1 MFTFKLLRVER
12 YFAVRRDMNKI
23 LQLNVLISLDPEVQ
37 SFSWSSGSRSDNM
50 KLNNCC
56 VLMKYTQVIRSAFYI
71 F

>member
-50 KLNNCC
+50 KP
-56 VLMKYTQVIRSAFYI
+56 VEAK
-71 F
+71 